1 MLWYPRRA
9 FRNTASI
16 KTSLP
21 GLQLRPKDSERMR
34 LKLVFISSV
43 VAAALGAGS
52 SIAIILFVSSSLT
65 PITTPGLFVLSTF
78 LLPAAATLLATIFVY
93 RHTARRR
100 KLQAALT
107 VIICLILTIAFFM
120 TGSIVTSR
128 TSPIVPQPGTLR
140 DTP

>member
-1 MLWYPRRA
+1 
-9 FRNTASI
+9 
-16 KTSLP
+16 
-21 GLQLRPKDSERMR
+21 MR

-43 VAAALGAGS
+43 VAATVGAGCA
-52 SIAIILFVSSSLT
+52 IAIILSVFSSLK
-65 PITTPGLFVLSTF
+65 PIRAPGLLVLAIF
-78 LLPAAATLLATIFVY
+78 LLPAGAVLLASIFVY

-107 VIICLILTIAFFM
+107 VIVSLVLTIAFFV

-128 TSPIVPQPGTLR
+128 VDPILPPPDTLR